1 MKKAKKIVSLMLALV
16 MVLSMAIT
24 AFAEDSATET
34 PKPYTITVTDV
45 TEGEKYSIYKMLDLS
60 VDNAEDPK
68 AFSYTVDEDWEAF
81 FTEEGAG
88 AAYVDINEDGYVT
101 WKEGMGT
108 AEKMEAFGKAAQKYA
123 EKYAEEK
130 SVAPEKTIT
139 AGEATSITFDDLKA
153 GYYLITSTAGT
164 KAIVDTTPTKP
175 NPTIKEKNEG
185 HRVDKL
191 VQEDSDQNW
200 YKENSA
206 EIGQTVDFKTKITI
220 KTGAKNLVMHDRMED
235 GLTFNKD
242 SVVVTGPKTEE
253 YPDGVVLVEGTD
265 YVLVTEGLAE
275 ESDGETCTFEVRFT
289 QAYLDS
295 LKSDTQVVVTY
306 SAVLNE
312 NADKVNGEHNDA
324 GLTWGENSKTEWIE
338 TTTKTYQFELLK
350 YDAKDEEKKP
360 LAGAEFELHRG
371 DAKGCSDKCASIK
384 LVQKEE
390 NDSYVVY
397 RLATAQDSSDSVQTK
412 IVTGNKKIM
421 IYGLDLDDEYHLK
434 EVKAPEGYN
443 LLKDSVSVVIK
454 KDENGKVICKL
465 EVANNSGTE
474 LPSTGGIGTTVFYIV
489 GSVLVC
495 AAVVLLITR
504 KRMSINE

>member
-24 AFAEDSATET
+24 VFAEDSATEI
-34 PKPYTITVTDV
+34 PKSYTITVTDV
-45 TEGEKYSIYKMLDLS
+45 TKGEIYEIYKMLDLS

-81 FTEEGAG
+81 FTGEGAG
-88 AAYVDINEDGYVT
+88 AAYVDINNGYVT
-101 WKEGMGT
+101 WKEDKGT
-108 AEKMEAFGKAAQKYA
+108 AGEMEAFGKAAQKYA
-123 EKYAEEK
+123 EEN
-130 SVAPEKTIT
+130 SVTPEKTIT
-139 AGEATSITFDDLKA
+139 AGEATSITFEDLKA

-185 HRVDKL
+185 HIVDKF
-191 VQEDSDQNW
+191 VQEDSKIDDEKTNGW
-200 YKENSA
+200 GKENSA
-206 EIGQTVDFKTKITI
+206 EIGQQVNFKTEITI
-220 KTGAKNLVMHDRMED
+220 KTGAKKLVMHDRMED
-235 GLTFNKD
+235 GLTFNED
-242 SVVVTGPKTEE
+242 SVVVTGLNGE
-253 YPDGVVLVEGTD
+253 LVKDTD
-265 YVLVTEGLAE
+265 YELVTDGLTAE
-275 ESDGETCTFEVRFT
+275 EDGKTCTFEVRFT

-295 LKSDTQVVVTY
+295 LQSDTTVFVTY

-312 NADKVNGEHNDA
+312 KADKVNGEHNDA

-350 YDAKDEEKKP
+350 YDGKDEGKKP
-360 LAGAEFELHRG
+360 LAGAKFELHRG
-371 DAKGCSDKCASIK
+371 DANDCSVGCTPIG
-384 LVQKEE
+384 LVEVEE
-390 NDSYVVY
+390 NESYVVY
-397 RLATAQDSSDSVQTK
+397 RLATENDPKEKVSTT
-412 IVTGNKKIM
+412 IVTRDKKIM
-421 IYGLDLDDEYHLK
+421 IYGLDLNDEYHLK

-454 KDENGKVICKL
+454 TDDDGKVIECRL

-474 LPSTGGIGTTVFYIV
+474 LPSTGGIGTTVFYVV

>member
-1 MKKAKKIVSLMLALV
+1 MKKAKKFVSLMLALV

-68 AFSYTVDEDWEAF
+68 AFSYTVDEDWKEF
-81 FTEEGAG
+81 FTGEGAG
-88 AAYVDINEDGYVT
+88 AAYVDINKDGYVT
-101 WKEGMGT
+101 WKEGKGT
-108 AEKMEAFGKAAQKYA
+108 AAEMEAFGKAAQ
-123 EKYAEEK
+123 KYAEEK

-191 VQEDSDQNW
+191 VQEDSDQKW

-206 EIGQTVDFKTKITI
+206 EINQKVDFKTEITI

-242 SVVVTGPKTEE
+242 SVVVTGPN
-253 YPDGVVLVEGTD
+253 GVLVEGTD
-265 YVLVTEGLAE
+265 YVLVTEGLTK

-350 YDAKDEEKKP
+350 YDAKDETKKP

-371 DAKGCSDKCASIK
+371 DAEECSESCAPIG
-384 LVQKEE
+384 LVQVEE

-454 KDENGKVICKL
+454 KDENGNVIECKL